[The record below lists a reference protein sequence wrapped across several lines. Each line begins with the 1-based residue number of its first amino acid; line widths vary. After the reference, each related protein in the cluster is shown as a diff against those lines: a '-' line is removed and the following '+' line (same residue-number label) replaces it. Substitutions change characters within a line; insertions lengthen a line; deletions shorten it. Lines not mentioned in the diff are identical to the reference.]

1 VRLRASRA
9 GFHRETDL
17 YPAIKAYLA
26 AQGYEAKGEVC
37 GCDIV
42 ATRGDEPPVVV
53 ELKRA
58 FNLTLL
64 LQGVDRL
71 ALTDRVYLAV
81 PRAGRRTAGVSV
93 YRRDV
98 RALCRRLGLG
108 LLTVARGRSGFD
120 VEVVLDPLPYRPRR
134 HSRRLARLMREHR
147 RRTGDPT
154 PGGITRTPIM
164 TAYRQEAV
172 RCALL
177 VQAGGTA
184 TLRSLRQSGV
194 VPNAP
199 RILQRDYYG
208 WFRRVGRA
216 TYGLTD
222 RGAGDLARL
231 ASAGG
236 LPGLHAP
243 AGSPTSAPAGSPSS
257 APSGPLDDGQAPRA
271 RYAVASEKP

>member
-1 VRLRASRA
+1 VAGTVARYAPGVPLRASSA
-9 GFHRETDL
+9 GFRLESDL

-58 FNLTLL
+58 FNLALL

-81 PRAGRRTAGVSV
+81 PRPGRHTAGVSV
-93 YRRDV
+93 YRRSV

-108 LLTVARGRSGFD
+108 LMTVARGRSGFD
-120 VEVVLDPLPYRPRR
+120 VEVVLDPLPYRPRK
-134 HSRRLARLMREHR
+134 HGRRLGRLMREHT

-154 PGGITRTPIM
+154 RGGVTRTPIM

-184 TLRSLRQSGV
+184 TLKSLRESGL
-194 VPNAP
+194 VPNAS

-208 WFRRVGRA
+208 WFRRLGRG

-222 RGAGDLARL
+222 RGADDLARFE
-231 ASAGG
+231 SAGA
-236 LPGLHAP
+236 LPEVRA
-243 AGSPTSAPAGSPSS
+243 AGVP
-257 APSGPLDDGQAPRA
+257 DG
-271 RYAVASEKP
+271 